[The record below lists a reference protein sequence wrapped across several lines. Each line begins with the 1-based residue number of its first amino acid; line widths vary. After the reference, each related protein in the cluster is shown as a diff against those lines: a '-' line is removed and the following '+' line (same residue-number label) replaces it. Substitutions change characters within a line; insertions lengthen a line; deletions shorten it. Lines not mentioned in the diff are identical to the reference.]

1 MIDITTLM
9 GLIADSFF
17 AGDTGIAGMVMFS
30 IVMMVVFAMFMKKSL
45 VVPFAMMLPI
55 TLIFTALKILPETM
69 TILLIVVSVVGLAVT
84 AKDQI
89 I

>member
-69 TILLIVVSVVGLAVT
+69 TILLIIVSVVGLAVT

>member
-1 MIDITTLM
+1 
-9 GLIADSFF
+9 
-17 AGDTGIAGMVMFS
+17 MFS

-55 TLIFTALKILPETM
+55 TLVFTALKILPETM
-69 TILLIVVSVVGLAVT
+69 TILLIIVSVVGLAVT

-89 I
+89 L

>member
-1 MIDITTLM
+1 LIDVTTLM

-69 TILLIVVSVVGLAVT
+69 TILLIIVSVVGLAVT

-89 I
+89 L

>member
-1 MIDITTLM
+1 MIDVTTLI

-55 TLIFTALKILPETM
+55 TLVFTALKILPETM
-69 TILLIVVSVVGLAVT
+69 TILLIIVSVVGLAVT

-89 I
+89 L

>member
-1 MIDITTLM
+1 MIDVTTLM

-69 TILLIVVSVVGLAVT
+69 TILLIIVSVVGLAVT

-89 I
+89 L